1 MPCGWTV
8 RAEALT
14 SAMKP
19 CFPLGLDGWSA
30 GSGPHS
36 GPARCVCG
44 GTPPLH
50 AHIAEQPSAIH
61 LSHCHL
67 IYCPLVSLA
76 QVDSEVI

>member
-1 MPCGWTV
+1 MNVPCGRTV
-8 RAEALT
+8 RDEALT

-30 GSGPHS
+30 RS
-36 GPARCVCG
+36 GPAWCVWG
-44 GTPPLH
+44 ETPALH

-67 IYCPLVSLA
+67 IYYPLVSLA
-76 QVDSEVI
+76 QVDSKII